1 MDTPAQDSPA
11 GTGRTRRSVLASLVA
26 AGAVAAFATRA
37 SAEGD
42 GSASTTT
49 APPERDPADKDIL
62 NALIAREA
70 DMAATYGI
78 AAGSASGD
86 DAAALK
92 LIGAHHLAYV
102 QALTGY
108 LGRDAVAHTG
118 TTLTLSGASYAALAP
133 QLARHE
139 ADTAETHVKALASI
153 RGVDAAALVASIVT
167 VEARHVA
174 ALLVSASG
182 TVQSLESALAT
193 N

>member
-1 MDTPAQDSPA
+1 
-11 GTGRTRRSVLASLVA
+11 V
-26 AGAVAAFATRA
+26 

-49 APPERDPADKDIL
+49 APPERDPADKDHL

-70 DMAATYGI
+70 DMAATYAV
-78 AAGSASGD
+78 AASSASGD
-86 DAAALK
+86 DATALE
-92 LIGAHHLAYV
+92 LIGTHHLAYV

-108 LGRDAVAHTG
+108 LGRDAVAHSG
-118 TTLTLSGASYAALAP
+118 TTLSLSGATYAALAP
-133 QLARHE
+133 QLAQHE

-153 RGVDAAALVASIVT
+153 RGLDAAALVASIIT

-174 ALLVSASG
+174 ALLVSATG
-182 TVQSLESALAT
+182 NIQSLESALAT